1 MYYVRGVIF
10 LGRLNDGVDKTIPYI
25 IIISIIL
32 MNILLCGGII
42 SIFFVDKEAIIAGVI
57 AFFGAV
63 IGGSITLVG
72 VSKTIN
78 ENRKGERIKE
88 IKIDLKSVEYLNDEL
103 YKLFNSLYPDKLI
116 PEQELDNL
124 KILRNK
130 VSSLVN
136 SPDVFVLGDKVNKK
150 ISDLGKLIN
159 ECEMAVMLKRDMEV
173 NPVDEIIFEIVS
185 CFSVIEKKREEL
197 REEYKKF
204 QEL

>member
-1 MYYVRGVIF
+1 MEGF
-10 LGRLNDGVDKTIPYI
+10 KKGVDNAMPFI
-25 IIISIIL
+25 IVISIIL
-32 MNILLCGGII
+32 MNLLLCGGII
-42 SIFFVDKEAIIAGVI
+42 SMFFVDKEAIIAGVI

-63 IGGSITLVG
+63 IGGSITLMG
-72 VSKTIN
+72 VSKTIK

-103 YKLFNSLYPDKLI
+103 YRLFNSLYPDKLI
-116 PEQELDNL
+116 PEQELNNL

-173 NPVDEIIFEIVS
+173 NPIDEIIPEVVS

-197 REEYKKF
+197 REEYMRL
-204 QEL
+204 QAL

>member
-1 MYYVRGVIF
+1 M
-10 LGRLNDGVDKTIPYI
+10 GRLNDSVDKTIPYI

-32 MNILLCGGII
+32 MNLLLCGGII

-116 PEQELDNL
+116 PEQELNNL

-204 QEL
+204 QAL

>member
-1 MYYVRGVIF
+1 M
-10 LGRLNDGVDKTIPYI
+10 
-25 IIISIIL
+25 
-32 MNILLCGGII
+32 
-42 SIFFVDKEAIIAGVI
+42 
-57 AFFGAV
+57 
-63 IGGSITLVG
+63 
-72 VSKTIN
+72 
-78 ENRKGERIKE
+78 
-88 IKIDLKSVEYLNDEL
+88 NDEL

-116 PEQELDNL
+116 PEQELNNL

-204 QEL
+204 QAL